1 MQDDRAESRVREFAG
16 ALLAL
21 KERTPHSYETLAAR
35 LGISRSALHRYC
47 SGRAVPA
54 DFDVVRLLARLAGAY
69 PDEVVKLH
77 RLWVLACEPRLV
89 PQVPPVSPVPEPVAE
104 EPTRP
109 VTAENALTA
118 EDTSTVDGAPTVGA
132 PASGTLPVHE
142 PSPPA
147 TPTPPREGE
156 EGEEEG
162 FAGRGSRGRRWPW
175 VAALLGAAVVAV
187 ALVWGGGDDEP
198 PETVA
203 DKRPLFTGECR
214 EPVRDGQSDQCV
226 REVQLLLARTG
237 VTIGVDGIFGPET
250 LRRVEAFQSRV
261 GLNVDGIVDD
271 DTKRALYDEN
281 VSLRTWSKKQVA
293 DRIHEVFGEQAD
305 TAVRIAR
312 CQSFLD
318 PLYITP
324 NTNGTR
330 NWGVFQIS
338 DARLRDLRGTPEKA
352 MDPDWNIR
360 AAHKLWAQDED
371 FSDWPHCAAAAED
384 PPPDEGGVAP

>member
-1 MQDDRAESRVREFAG
+1 MQDDRAEARVREFAG

-35 LGISRSALHRYC
+35 LDISRSALHRYC

-54 DFDVVRLLARLAGAY
+54 DFEVVRRLARQAHADRAELT
-69 PDEVVKLH
+69 ELH
-77 RLWVLACEPRLV
+77 RLWVLASEPRTPAQESV
-89 PQVPPVSPVPEPVAE
+89 AAQASGPAAPEGEPAGDE
-104 EPTRP
+104 EPSST
-109 VTAENALTA
+109 TSGAEK
-118 EDTSTVDGAPTVGA
+118 
-132 PASGTLPVHE
+132 
-142 PSPPA
+142 
-147 TPTPPREGE
+147 
-156 EGEEEG
+156 EEETVAAEG
-162 FAGRGSRGRRWPW
+162 HASRRWPW
-175 VAALLGAAVVAV
+175 AVAALLGAAALAAV
-187 ALVWGGGDDEP
+187 LLSQVGGDEP
-198 PETVA
+198 SGTVA
-203 DKRPLFTGECR
+203 DNRPLFTGECQ
-214 EPVRDGQSDQCV
+214 EPVRDGQSDECV
-226 REVQLLLARTG
+226 REVQRLLARTG
-237 VTIGVDGIFGPET
+237 VTIGIDGIFGPET
-250 LRRVEAFQSRV
+250 LRRVEAFQLRV

-271 DTKRALYDEN
+271 DTKRALYDED
-281 VSLRTWSKKQVA
+281 VSLKTWSKKRVA
-293 DRIHEVFGEQAD
+293 DRIHEVFGDKAD

-360 AAHKLWAQDED
+360 AAHRLWAQDED

>member
-1 MQDDRAESRVREFAG
+1 MQGDRAEARVREFAE

-35 LGISRSALHRYC
+35 LDISRSALHRYC

-54 DFDVVRLLARLAGAY
+54 DFDVVRRLARQAKADR
-69 PDEVVKLH
+69 DEVTELH
-77 RLWVLACEPRLV
+77 RLWVLASEPRT
-89 PQVPPVSPVPEPVAE
+89 PSPVPEPAAAGAPVPVPVEDGPVGGEAEVLSLAATPAE
-104 EPTRP
+104 EGGE
-109 VTAENALTA
+109 A
-118 EDTSTVDGAPTVGA
+118 VGA
-132 PASGTLPVHE
+132 V
-142 PSPPA
+142 
-147 TPTPPREGE
+147 
-156 EGEEEG
+156 
-162 FAGRGSRGRRWPW
+162 GSRTRRWPW
-175 VAALLGAAVVAV
+175 AVAALLGAAALAAV
-187 ALVWGGGDDEP
+187 LLWQLGGDEP
-198 PETVA
+198 SGTVA
-203 DKRPLFTGECR
+203 DNRPLFTGECQ
-214 EPVRDGQSDQCV
+214 EPVRDGQSDKCV
-226 REVQLLLARTG
+226 REVQLLLSRTG
-237 VTIGVDGIFGPET
+237 VTIGIDGIFGPET
-250 LRRVEAFQSRV
+250 LRRVEAFQLRV

-271 DTKRALYDEN
+271 DTKRALYDAD
-281 VSLRTWSKKQVA
+281 VSLKTWSKKQVA

-360 AAHKLWAQDED
+360 AAHRLWAQDED

-384 PPPDEGGVAP
+384 PPPGEGGDAP